1 MVGSSRVEV
10 KLFGPVQEYVAVAT
24 VAEVKLS
31 VVPTQTGPLFD
42 TGVGA
47 AGMGFTVA
55 DVVPAGPGQP
65 ATVTV
70 TE

>member
-1 MVGSSRVEV
+1 MVGFSRVEV
-10 KLFGPVQEYVAVAT
+10 KPLGPVHEYVALAT

-31 VVPTQTGPLFD
+31 VVPEQTGPLFP

-55 DVVPAGPGQP
+55 EVVPAGPAHP
-65 ATVTV
+65 PTVTV